1 MNNKT
6 PTKRYEEL
14 DALRG
19 IAALMVVFFH
29 FTLGRPEAKLGFKLG
44 TTGVDLFF
52 IISGFVIFMSLT
64 RVKTSLDFVIN
75 RVSRLYP
82 TYWTCVTFTFILLS
96 INSIYLYKG
105 ADQIDF
111 IQYLGN
117 MTMFQFYLKIPDLDG
132 PYWTMIIEMI
142 FYIGIWVLFH
152 FKLLKYLNII
162 GVGASILVVIIT
174 LFWGD
179 ILFIKRIINGIP
191 LLQFIPLFF
200 AGTLFYKIYT
210 GKGRILQ
217 NYSILIICLVCQ
229 VLLFNY
235 SGRSYMFISQTEY
248 ALMLSIYFMVFTLF
262 VNGRLTFIVSKT
274 TLFFGKI
281 SFALYLIH
289 QYLSIGFII
298 PLLTNTFQLNYWIAA
313 LLIALPILIGV
324 SAFITYY
331 IEVPLSKKMKEKL
344 RKKLILRPA
353 GVGAN

>member
-1 MNNKT
+1 
-6 PTKRYEEL
+6 
-14 DALRG
+14 
-19 IAALMVVFFH
+19 
-29 FTLGRPEAKLGFKLG
+29 
-44 TTGVDLFF
+44 
-52 IISGFVIFMSLT
+52 MSLT

-262 VNGRLTFIVSKT
+262 VNGRLKFIVSKT

>member
-6 PTKRYEEL
+6 SPKRYEEL

-64 RVKTSLDFVIN
+64 KVKTSLDFVIN

-105 ADQIDF
+105 AGQIDL

-142 FYIGIWVLFH
+142 FYIGILFLFH
-152 FKLLKYLNII
+152 FKMLKYLNITGI
-162 GVGASILVVIIT
+162 GASIFVVIIT
-174 LFWGD
+174 SFWGE

-200 AGTLFYKIYT
+200 AGTIFYKIYT
-210 GKGRILQ
+210 GKSRILE

-229 VLLFNY
+229 ILLYNY
-235 SGRSYMFISQTEY
+235 SGRSYLFISQNEY
-248 ALMLSIYFMVFTLF
+248 ALMLTLYFFLFTLF
-262 VNGRLTFIVSKT
+262 VNGRLKFIVSKT

-298 PLLTNTFQLNYWIAA
+298 PILTNTFQVNFWIAA
-313 LLIALPILIGV
+313 LLFALPLIIG
-324 SAFITYY
+324 SAAFITYY
-331 IEVPLSKKMKEKL
+331 IEVPLSKRMKEKL
-344 RKKLILRPA
+344 RKKLIFRPA
-353 GVGAN
+353 RLGAN